1 MSPADNISASSARF
15 RAGRINRRIKR
26 WSSSTRRSP
35 WHRFAP
41 YLGTVLALSLFGG
54 ALYLLRK
61 LELEGI
67 VSKRADAPYA
77 PGNRGLW
84 LKVKCLYR
92 EEFLVVGWTDP
103 EGRRPW
109 LGALLLAYYDPDGR
123 LVYAG
128 RVGTGINTAELERL
142 WRRLQPLA
150 TDRMPLDV
158 PPPRT
163 SRFDL
168 RWSSA
173 ACIGCGPSWS
183 PRSST

>member
-1 MSPADNISASSARF
+1 MLVTAASKGHEAMSPAEDVSASSARF
-15 RAGRINRRIKR
+15 TAGRINRRIKR

-109 LGALLLAYYDPDGR
+109 LGALSW
-123 LVYAG
+123 
-128 RVGTGINTAELERL
+128 I
-142 WRRLQPLA
+142 
-150 TDRMPLDV
+150 
-158 PPPRT
+158 RT
-163 SRFDL
+163 FGSASR
-168 RWSSA
+168 
-173 ACIGCGPSWS
+173 
-183 PRSST
+183 